1 MGIGNIKISGLLKSQ
16 LHRGNYLNLDNLAP
30 IPHEI

>member
-1 MGIGNIKISGLLKSQ
+1 MGIGNIKISDLLKSQ
-16 LHRGNYLNLDNLAP
+16 LRRVNYLNLDNLAP